1 MFIYLTKRETFNLN
15 KNTIVVVII
24 LFSLI
29 FLSTYFYDLHINI
42 VEGFG
47 NDLDPV
53 VKEKLEAYIKKEN
66 IFQIDGK
73 EIDSQSGHPPGS
85 MQVVDK
91 KVFSTLY
98 LRDFYIKSSFNSCA
112 IDNNS
117 DYVSEL
123 TLPILLRQGIR
134 FFNFQVFNHF
144 EENEPVIAIN
154 KIDDSDTITSK
165 NNVSFSNAMNSLK
178 RNGFTSSLPNF
189 KDPLFIHIN
198 LCEIYDETIL
208 SKINKIIK
216 STFKLKKKNKKKG
229 LDEFYYLKQSSK
241 DPYVFNNQE
250 HKRTFIFI
258 TMNYEDE
265 SNSINNLLKLENVY
279 KTISY
284 DAINGSQKGNVY
296 VLKHSDLLKFGASE
310 AKVAVEKNMQNFT
323 ICVPDKTTGD
333 KPFSNY
339 IFSCDDTQDI
349 CYPEPMLYGC
359 QFLPACYN
367 IDVNLAVYN
376 NLFEKRIG
384 SGFIVKKS
392 DLRLPDI
399 HVQSNTYK
407 NVSGNDSA
415 NIDNIEKMG
424 ESKFIK

>member
-1 MFIYLTKRETFNLN
+1 MFTYLTKRETFNLN

-144 EENEPVIAIN
+144 EENEPVIAIVGG
-154 KIDDSDTITSK
+154 T
-165 NNVSFSNAMNSLK
+165 NN
-178 RNGFTSSLPNF
+178 
-189 KDPLFIHIN
+189 
-198 LCEIYDETIL
+198 
-208 SKINKIIK
+208 
-216 STFKLKKKNKKKG
+216 
-229 LDEFYYLKQSSK
+229 
-241 DPYVFNNQE
+241 
-250 HKRTFIFI
+250 
-258 TMNYEDE
+258 
-265 SNSINNLLKLENVY
+265 SNSIIFY
-279 KTISY
+279 KIDPFVCT
-284 DAINGSQKGNVY
+284 NGR
-296 VLKHSDLLKFGASE
+296 D
-310 AKVAVEKNMQNFT
+310 
-323 ICVPDKTTGD
+323 
-333 KPFSNY
+333 
-339 IFSCDDTQDI
+339 
-349 CYPEPMLYGC
+349 
-359 QFLPACYN
+359 
-367 IDVNLAVYN
+367 
-376 NLFEKRIG
+376 G
-384 SGFIVKKS
+384 S
-392 DLRLPDI
+392 
-399 HVQSNTYK
+399 
-407 NVSGNDSA
+407 
-415 NIDNIEKMG
+415 
-424 ESKFIK
+424 